1 MESPPSY
8 PIRPIRRILVANR
21 GEIALRIMRTAREMG
36 IETVAVYSEADAQA
50 PFVRFAD
57 RAVCIGPAASSQS
70 YLVVDKV
77 VQAALSSGADAI
89 HPGYGFLSEN
99 AGFASAVR
107 AAGLIFIG
115 PGAEAIETMG
125 SKLAAKEKVAARG
138 VPLVPGTK
146 EAIADPNA
154 AREVAESIGFPL
166 LIKAS
171 AGGGG
176 KGMRIVERME
186 DLASQFDRAV
196 SEAVNAFGD
205 GSVFIERFV
214 TAPRHIE
221 VQILADQHGNVIHLF
236 ERECSIQRRHQ
247 KVVEE
252 APSSILTP
260 ELREAMGA
268 CAVEVARSC
277 QYEGAGTVE
286 FLLDDQMRFYF
297 LEMNTRLQVEHPV
310 TEQITGVDLVREQIR
325 IAAGH
330 PLSYQQSDLRIQG
343 HAIEIRVYAER
354 PLAGFLP
361 DSGTLRRY
369 RPPVGPG
376 IRVDDGVEEGG
387 EVSIYYDPMLAKLV
401 ATGPTREAAIDR
413 AIRAIDAYEIVG
425 VETTLGF
432 CRFAIDHPAFRSG
445 KFDTHFV
452 SQYFRPESLDRT
464 SILSDNDLAALAVG
478 LSSQKQPIGG
488 SGTNSAVPH
497 PIQPVRESTWWRQRS
512 RA

>member
-1 MESPPSY
+1 
-8 PIRPIRRILVANR
+8 
-21 GEIALRIMRTAREMG
+21 
-36 IETVAVYSEADAQA
+36 
-50 PFVRFAD
+50 
-57 RAVCIGPAASSQS
+57 
-70 YLVVDKV
+70 
-77 VQAALSSGADAI
+77 
-89 HPGYGFLSEN
+89 
-99 AGFASAVR
+99 
-107 AAGLIFIG
+107 
-115 PGAEAIETMG
+115 
-125 SKLAAKEKVAARG
+125 
-138 VPLVPGTK
+138 
-146 EAIADPNA
+146 
-154 AREVAESIGFPL
+154 
-166 LIKAS
+166 
-171 AGGGG
+171 
-176 KGMRIVERME
+176 
-186 DLASQFDRAV
+186 
-196 SEAVNAFGD
+196 
-205 GSVFIERFV
+205 
-214 TAPRHIE
+214 
-221 VQILADQHGNVIHLF
+221 
-236 ERECSIQRRHQ
+236 
-247 KVVEE
+247 
-252 APSSILTP
+252 
-260 ELREAMGA
+260 MGA

-452 SQYFRPESLDRT
+452 SRYFQPDSLDRNAAC
-464 SILSDNDLAALAVG
+464 SEFELATLAVG
-478 LSSQKQPIGG
+478 LLAKQHPQAD
-488 SGTNSAVPH
+488 AVPSPPH
-497 PIQPVRESTWWRQRS
+497 AVALRQESVWWRHRS
-512 RA
+512 QA